1 MKHLLTILVL
11 LWTAPAAAQTT
22 GKIAGRVTDAQGEP
36 LIGVNVRIDGTTRGA
51 STDVEGRY
59 FILNV
64 DPGTVAVVASYLG
77 FQTVRVEGVEVS
89 VDRTTELDFV
99 LEEETVGLDEV
110 TVVADRT
117 MVVKDRTSASAKV
130 SGEQILALPVDNF
143 LDTVA
148 LQAGVTRGS
157 GGSLHIRGGR
167 SSEIKYYVD
176 GVAVSNPFNNSLA
189 TPVENT
195 AVQEVE
201 VISGT
206 FNAEFGQA
214 NSGIVNIVTKS
225 GGETFTGTFIG
236 SVGGYLS
243 DRDRVYNDIS
253 EASPTGERQFEGS
266 LSGPT
271 FLKGL
276 TFFVNAKY
284 TDLDGWL
291 YGREAFLPSDSSNFS
306 GQPGAWTIMAS
317 GDSSV
322 VPMNPSTGLTSLGKL
337 TYQLTPDVRV
347 SYSLTRTFS
356 KNRFYSHFYRLNPY
370 FLPTQRSTSYNHL
383 LAVNHVLD
391 NRTFYNLRLTAYTTD
406 FTQYVYENPLDPSY
420 RYFFGRG
427 NQPGSVF
434 NTGGV
439 DNRYFDRSSTTYAA
453 RFDIS
458 RQFGN
463 SHLVKAGIEARQNV
477 LDYQEIE
484 LQVDPRQYGDL
495 LPHIPPVTSNR
506 HDDYRKKP
514 FELAAFIQDKI
525 EIRDLIVNVGVRFD
539 YFDANSV
546 VPTDLRD
553 PQNTLRTRPE
563 DEAFVEADPK
573 YQLSPRLG
581 FAFPITE
588 TGVIHASYG
597 QFFQIPEFSRLYENP
612 EFEVTLGSFNTFI
625 GNANLE
631 PQRSTIYE
639 IGLQQQLNSFLVA
652 DVTAYYRDVRN
663 LLGTGLYETY
673 TGSDTYGRYE
683 NADFGNVRGVTASL
697 GISVPASGLRG
708 ALNYTYQSARGN
720 GSDPRQAFFD
730 AQGNNEATRVLVP
743 LDWDQRHNI
752 TADVTYTDG
761 GWSAGVIG
769 SFISGYPFTPLDIQ
783 RQPLVQLRN
792 QARYNPEFTVDL
804 RLARVVAL
812 GGVRGQV
819 FLIGENVLDAYRD
832 DRFPRLFQTEIQAHE
847 ANGLGRINSLREFRY
862 NPAVQS
868 RPRQVRLGLQVDF

>member
-1 MKHLLTILVL
+1 MRYFFVVLVL
-11 LWTAPAAAQTT
+11 ALAVDAAAQTT

-36 LIGVNVRIDGTTRGA
+36 LIGVNVRIEGTTRGS

-64 DPGTVAVVASYLG
+64 DPGTYTVVASYLG
-77 FQTVRVEGVEVS
+77 FQTTRVEGVRVT

-99 LEEETVGLDEV
+99 LQEETLGLDEV

-117 MVVKDRTSASAKV
+117 LVVKDRTSASAKV

-176 GVAVSNPFNNSLA
+176 GVAVSNPFTNSLA
-189 TPVENT
+189 APVENT

-225 GGETFTGTFIG
+225 GSDTFSGTFIG
-236 SVGGYLS
+236 SVGGYVS
-243 DRDRVYNDIS
+243 TRGRVFHDID
-253 EASPTGERQFEGS
+253 EASLTGERLLEGS

-271 FLKGL
+271 FLDGL
-276 TFFVNAKY
+276 TFFLNTKY
-284 TDLDGWL
+284 TSREGWL
-291 YGREAFLPSDSSNFS
+291 FGREVFLPSDSSDFS
-306 GQPGAWTIMAS
+306 GPPSAWTIEAS

-322 VPMNPSTGLTSLGKL
+322 VPMNPSTGLTGLGKL
-337 TYQLTPDVRV
+337 TYQLTPNLKV
-347 SYSLTRTFS
+347 SYSLTRSFS
-356 KNRFYSHFYRLNPY
+356 RNKFYNHFYRLNPG

-383 LAVNHVLD
+383 LAINHVLD
-391 NRTFYNLRLTAYTTD
+391 NRTFYNLRLTAYTTS
-406 FTQYVYENPLDPSY
+406 FTQYKYEDPTDPRY
-420 RYFFGRG
+420 RFFYGRG
-427 NQPGSVF
+427 NQPNDVF

-439 DNRYFDRSSTTYAA
+439 DNRYLDRHSVTYAA
-453 RFDIS
+453 RFDVS

-463 SHLVKAGIEARQNV
+463 THLVKAGIEVRHNI
-477 LDYQEIE
+477 LDFEEFE

-495 LPHIPPVTSNR
+495 NPRIPPVSSNR
-506 HDDYRKKP
+506 HNVYRKKP
-514 FELAAFIQDKI
+514 LEVAAFLQDKI

-553 PQNTLRTRPE
+553 PQNILRPRPVE
-563 DEAFVEADPK
+563 EAYREAEPK
-573 YQLSPRLG
+573 YQVSPRLG

-588 TGVIHASYG
+588 TGIIHASYG
-597 QFFQIPEFSRLYENP
+597 QFFQIPEFGRLYENP

-625 GNANLE
+625 GNADLD
-631 PQRSTIYE
+631 PQRSTVYE
-639 IGLQQQLNSFLVA
+639 MGLQQQLGAFFVA
-652 DVTAYYRDVRN
+652 DLTMYYRDVRN

-683 NADFGNVRGVTASL
+683 NADFGNVRGITASL
-697 GISVPASGLRG
+697 GFSVPEAGLRG

-720 GSDPRQAFFD
+720 GSDPQQAFFD
-730 AQGNNEATRVLVP
+730 AQGNNEATRVLIP
-743 LDWDQRHNI
+743 LDWDQRHNLN
-752 TADVTYTDG
+752 ADVTYSDG

-769 SFISGYPFTPLDIQ
+769 TFISGYPFTPRDLQ
-783 RQPLVQLRN
+783 RQPIVQLRN
-792 QARYNPEFTVDL
+792 QARYAPEFFVDL
-804 RLARVVAL
+804 RLARVFTA
-812 GGVRGQV
+812 GPARGQL
-819 FLIGENVLDAYRD
+819 FLIAENVLDFYRD
-832 DRFPRLFQTEIQAHE
+832 DRFPRLFQTEIQAHRD
-847 ANGLGRINSLREFRY
+847 NGLARINDLRDFRY
-862 NPAVQS
+862 NPIVQPP
-868 RPRQVRLGLQVDF
+868 PRQLRVGLQVDF